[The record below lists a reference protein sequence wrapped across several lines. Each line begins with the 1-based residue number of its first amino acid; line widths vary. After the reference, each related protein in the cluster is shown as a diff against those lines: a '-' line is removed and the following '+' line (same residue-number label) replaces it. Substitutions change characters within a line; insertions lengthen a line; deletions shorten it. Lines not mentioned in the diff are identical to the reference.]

1 MWNGGSVF
9 EQQPNSKAALH
20 FQTHQIEKR
29 THFPRTAVTCWLVPN
44 AVLVESTLLFIFIFF
59 VLSLSLSLPLVLL
72 LLLPPFFSVFGPSV
86 ISLCFDSL
94 SSRFFGGKQISKTA
108 SPWLH
113 ETTEKNKAYCCVW
126 GPSVDSVM
134 DRGLFSSFEIYFVLT
149 STTTSSNDEG
159 GTAWLHSP
167 SAHTYNLH

>member
-59 VLSLSLSLPLVLL
+59 LLSLFLPLVLL
-72 LLLPPFFSVFGPSV
+72 LLLPPFFSVFG
-86 ISLCFDSL
+86 SLRYFPVFW
-94 SSRFFGGKQISKTA
+94 FFVVPVFLGEKQISKTA

>member
-59 VLSLSLSLPLVLL
+59 LFSLFLPLVLL
-72 LLLPPFFSVFGPSV
+72 LLLPPFFSVFG
-86 ISLCFDSL
+86 SLRYFPVFW
-94 SSRFFGGKQISKTA
+94 FFVVPFFLGEKQISKTA

-167 SAHTYNLH
+167 SAHTYNLY

>member
-59 VLSLSLSLPLVLL
+59 LLSLFLPLVLL
-72 LLLPPFFSVFGPSV
+72 LLLPPFFSVFG
-86 ISLCFDSL
+86 SLRYFPVFW
-94 SSRFFGGKQISKTA
+94 FFVVPFFWGKT
-108 SPWLH
+108 
-113 ETTEKNKAYCCVW
+113 NKAYCCVW